1 MALTPP
7 ARAGLFDAKVL
18 AAIVTATLV
27 FRVWLAWLTPITG
40 DEAYFIWWGW
50 APDWGFYDHPPM
62 IGWWLAALSMLGDTA
77 LVLRAATIVQ
87 PLLLALAIA
96 WAVPR
101 LWPGI
106 EPARR
111 NALFLLVL
119 LAPANVWNVFVT
131 TDTPLVYF
139 SVLSGLAWLR
149 AVQRRPGDGFG
160 WFVLCG
166 ALLAGAVLSKYF
178 VALLGFAY
186 LVDALRLRRRG
197 IWAGLAAVYAMCVP
211 ALALMAWWN
220 AGHCWPNYMFNFV
233 NRNADASFSWVTPLL
248 YLVTLLY
255 VFSPPAAWLAVR
267 RTLDP
272 LPAGPPADPAAAV
285 DVTRRPA
292 TTVVSLVVLAGVPLV
307 LFGLL
312 SGPKTIG
319 LHWLLS
325 FVPFV
330 LIWVALRV
338 SLPTLQRLGY
348 FFVSFAVVHVAAAL
362 VIAQLPLE
370 TWRNHGSYQSA
381 VLTVDGAGIK
391 AVLAHDLADTEK
403 DWVPAMDG
411 YSNAIT
417 LAWNLKRYVMVFGVG
432 SPHARHDDIMTDLRA
447 LDGRNLLILRKT
459 APDPADYRPHFRS
472 VEVRELTERGARFW
486 IVLGRGFAYG
496 AYRDGV
502 LADIRRR
509 WYAIPAW
516 LPVRACYFCE
526 RHFPDAPC
534 RPPSSS

>member
-1 MALTPP
+1 MAHIPP
-7 ARAGLFDAKVL
+7 ARAGLLDVPVL
-18 AAIVTATLV
+18 AAIVVASLV
-27 FRVWLAWLTPITG
+27 FRFWLGWVTPVTG
-40 DEAYFIWWGW
+40 DEAYFIWWGF
-50 APDWGFYDHPPM
+50 APDWGYYDHPPM
-62 IGWWLAALSMLGDTA
+62 IGWWLAALSALGDSA
-77 LVLRAATIVQ
+77 LLLRVATILQ

-96 WAVPR
+96 WAAPR

-149 AVQRRPGDGFG
+149 AVQRRPGDGWG

-166 ALLAGAVLSKYF
+166 VLLAGAVLSKYF

-186 LVDALRLRRRG
+186 LVDTARLRRRG
-197 IWAGLAAVYAMCVP
+197 IWAGLFVTYAMCVP

-233 NRNADASFSWVTPLL
+233 NRNADAAFSWVTPLL
-248 YLVTLLY
+248 YAATLLY

-272 LPAGPPADPAAAV
+272 LPAGPPADPADAV
-285 DVTRRPA
+285 DVMRRPA
-292 TTVVSLVVLAGVPLV
+292 TTVVSLVVLAGVPLL

-330 LIWVALRV
+330 VIWVALRV
-338 SLPTLQRLGY
+338 PLPTLRRLGV
-348 FFVSFAVVHVAAAL
+348 FFVGFAVLHVVAAF
-362 VIAQLPLE
+362 VMAQLPLE
-370 TWRNHGSYQSA
+370 TWRKQRIYPSA
-381 VLTVDGAGIK
+381 VLTVDGAGI
-391 AVLAHDLADTEK
+391 AAALAADLADAQK
-403 DWVPAMDG
+403 NWVPAMDG

-417 LAWNLKRYVMVFGVG
+417 LAWNLKRYVMVFGLG
-432 SPHARHDDIMTDLRA
+432 SSHARHDDIMTDVRS

-459 APDPADYRPHFRS
+459 APEAGYYQPYFRRS
-472 VEVRELTERGARFW
+472 RVQTIEVRGATFWLIRGEGFDYARYREE
-486 IVLGRGFAYG
+486 VLRE
-496 AYRDGV
+496 V
-502 LADIRRR
+502 RRR
-509 WYAIPAW
+509 YYQLPAW
-516 LPVRACYFCE
+516 LPQRGCYFCD
-526 RHFPDAPC
+526 RYFPGESC
-534 RPPSSS
+534 TK